1 MARAAPSEFKQTYFP
16 LLLPRLLEV
25 LQPQQQNPPNNDL
38 SPSPL
43 HHASTAAAAALP
55 AAAALSSGATSDP
68 LHHAAPG
75 TMGSDLM
82 ESPDGMLVSS
92 VQIQVVHVLL
102 VSGPAVE
109 DSVFVL
115 MPALIR
121 LLEHADTPWEAKTW
135 IVGLLAHL
143 TLLGQS
149 FEHYIGPRLLLVLHR
164 MVKLNADKTRK
175 FTDAAVY
182 CLGAIAYQLQD
193 GWLSYKSLVDST
205 LSQISSPDHVAA
217 IQSWSDVLNTSN
229 QRISIEMV
237 QRQVL
242 SAELKGWYTAAASA
256 PPSPESPNAN
266 AIHVNQANLKRAW
279 EASQRSTKEALRFEQ
294 YQDYLVRALETAFQ
308 SDTIPAEILQTL
320 LNLAEFMEHDVE
332 ALPIDIRE
340 LGELAQKCHAY
351 AKALHYKELEFH
363 TSPSTESYLRAYH
376 TMITL
381 QQLSELEEIIAYK
394 KMCISKPEDA
404 PLLKRHM
411 VAMWSNRLAGCK
423 RVVDVWQHV
432 LAVRS
437 LVLSPHEDVATW
449 LQFASLCRQSNHLAL
464 SLKVFTHALSVTR
477 QRDQIDDWRTAF
489 TPVGFASLGYSQ
501 HDPYRIA
508 FAYLKHLW
516 AVGDKSKAL
525 NELGSLVQS
534 LSARRP
540 GTSTHAHDLVKCQLK
555 WAEWQ
560 MAIHDQQLDKVSI
573 PAVLSALKTS
583 TELDPTSYKAWHAWA
598 LMNFHVVD
606 HQPAAKTAPD
616 DSYVVS
622 AIE

>member
-1 MARAAPSEFKQTYFP
+1 
-16 LLLPRLLEV
+16 
-25 LQPQQQNPPNNDL
+25 
-38 SPSPL
+38 
-43 HHASTAAAAALP
+43 
-55 AAAALSSGATSDP
+55 
-68 LHHAAPG
+68 
-75 TMGSDLM
+75 
-82 ESPDGMLVSS
+82 
-92 VQIQVVHVLL
+92 
-102 VSGPAVE
+102 
-109 DSVFVL
+109 
-115 MPALIR
+115 
-121 LLEHADTPWEAKTW
+121 
-135 IVGLLAHL
+135 
-143 TLLGQS
+143 
-149 FEHYIGPRLLLVLHR
+149 
-164 MVKLNADKTRK
+164 TRK

-217 IQSWSDVLNTSN
+217 IQSWSDVLNTPN

-279 EASQRSTKEALRFEQ
+279 EASQRSTKE
-294 YQDYLVRALETAFQ
+294 AFQ

-381 QQLSELEEIIAYK
+381 QQLSELEEIVAYK

-464 SLKVFTHALSVTR
+464 SLK
-477 QRDQIDDWRTAF
+477 
-489 TPVGFASLGYSQ
+489 VGFASLGYSQ

-583 TELDPTSYKAWHAWA
+583 TELDPTSYKGTHE
-598 LMNFHVVD
+598 LVLD
-606 HQPAAKTAPD
+606 
-616 DSYVVS
+616 
-622 AIE
+622 

>member
-1 MARAAPSEFKQTYFP
+1 
-16 LLLPRLLEV
+16 
-25 LQPQQQNPPNNDL
+25 
-38 SPSPL
+38 
-43 HHASTAAAAALP
+43 
-55 AAAALSSGATSDP
+55 
-68 LHHAAPG
+68 
-75 TMGSDLM
+75 
-82 ESPDGMLVSS
+82 
-92 VQIQVVHVLL
+92 
-102 VSGPAVE
+102 
-109 DSVFVL
+109 
-115 MPALIR
+115 
-121 LLEHADTPWEAKTW
+121 
-135 IVGLLAHL
+135 
-143 TLLGQS
+143 
-149 FEHYIGPRLLLVLHR
+149 
-164 MVKLNADKTRK
+164 TRK

-217 IQSWSDVLNTSN
+217 IQSWSDVLNTPN

-279 EASQRSTKEALRFEQ
+279 EASQRSTKE
-294 YQDYLVRALETAFQ
+294 AFQ

-363 TSPSTESYLRAYH
+363 TSPSTCIEALISINNQVGQPEAAVGILKYAQLHHKSVIHVKESWFEKLQDWDNALDLYNVKLQETPNDMDACTGKMRCLEALGEWDQLAELARQVWDTVDPVTRGLKDESLVKAVALLGARACCESYLRAYH

-381 QQLSELEEIIAYK
+381 QQLSELEEIVAYK

-464 SLKVFTHALSVTR
+464 SLK
-477 QRDQIDDWRTAF
+477 
-489 TPVGFASLGYSQ
+489 VGFASLGYSQ

-583 TELDPTSYKAWHAWA
+583 TELDPTSYKGTHE
-598 LMNFHVVD
+598 LVLD
-606 HQPAAKTAPD
+606 
-616 DSYVVS
+616 
-622 AIE
+622 